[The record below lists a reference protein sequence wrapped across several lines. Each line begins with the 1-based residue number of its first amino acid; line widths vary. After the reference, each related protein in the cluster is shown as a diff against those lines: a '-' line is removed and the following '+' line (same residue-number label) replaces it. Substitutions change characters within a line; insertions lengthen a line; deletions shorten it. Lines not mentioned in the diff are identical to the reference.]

1 MKVAELSKILQCMDP
16 ELTVGFSL
24 GRNHDEEYRRKCAK
38 VELVQGDVL
47 YFLDV
52 DRIEIYPESNMDD
65 SRYEIVL
72 KQTNYPQSY
81 FDQASKK
88 FDDLY
93 TKKENN
99 TQHLN
104 N

>member
-1 MKVAELSKILQCMDP
+1 MKVAELLKILQGMDP
-16 ELTVGFSL
+16 ELTVSFSL
-24 GRNHDEEYRRKCAK
+24 GRDNEYRLKCAK
-38 VELVQGDVL
+38 AEVVFEDTL

-65 SRYEIVL
+65 SRYEVVL
-72 KQTNYPQSY
+72 QQTNYNLSFLEQLSN
-81 FDQASKK
+81 K
-88 FDDLY
+88 FDEVY

>member
-16 ELTVGFSL
+16 ELNVGFSV
-24 GRNHDEEYRRKCAK
+24 GRNNDDEYRCKCAK
-38 VELVQGDVL
+38 AELVYGETL

-72 KQTNYPQSY
+72 EQTNYSRSF
-81 FDQASKK
+81 FDQVSKK

-93 TKKENN
+93 TKNENY
-99 TQHLN
+99 TQYLN